1 MAVVRVALAQ
11 ECGGSGRVSVC
22 NACAITEHGKRT
34 SDGLNTLDGFT
45 LEYVC
50 ECVGESVQLR
60 LGVTLSFKW
69 HCVPGNRSENFGCC

>member
-22 NACAITEHGKRT
+22 YACAITEHGKRT

-50 ECVGESVQLR
+50 EYVGESVQLR
-60 LGVTLSFKW
+60 LRVTLSFKW
-69 HCVPGNRSENFGCC
+69 HCVPGNPSGNFGCC